1 MGLTIQNRV
10 RTGRSAVMSFIAL
23 LLLVAMP
30 ASAGAADDELRRAD
44 LGAVVTA
51 NFGRGIGSGSWTLV
65 EIAFSPK
72 VPIAG
77 RVEISSSGMSNAVG
91 ARDVEVAAGATKL
104 FHLLLPPAEDLQARF
119 VTSDGTAIAL
129 ARPNTGGMHDV
140 VVGAVGAAP
149 TLPAPLNVAG
159 LDRPVRGVALDR
171 AVLDLGARGL
181 DSLDALIVSAADLA
195 AMDAT
200 QQHSL
205 AVAAA
210 NGLDLLVPVRA
221 GDGALPLPWSPI
233 TSATSNGTTPVALQ
247 PAPMAWTV
255 TTVDLD
261 ASATGDNDGDALV
274 AVTNAGRGRVVAL
287 AHGPGEPGPLTDGEV
302 WADLLQPRADTGSAL
317 GSFDEGDL
325 GNRLFGGSSSLPG
338 MAGAMVFLIV
348 YLVLVGPVNAFAVR
362 RLGRRE
368 LTWVTV
374 PAITVVFTAVAALTA
389 AGGGSAS
396 TPVARAAWW
405 LDGVGQEVT
414 ALNLQ
419 APSRGTHTIVFPGA
433 RDTMPGTLWS
443 QVSGSN
449 TFDGTD
455 TTYRA
460 HLEALQTTTAV
471 AFGRPDA
478 AAPLEVTAT
487 YRDGDLH
494 VDVTNRAEVD
504 LEAVTVRA
512 ATATKDL
519 GTLAAGESVSAVI
532 DDLEATLPRAPGDRG
547 MRMLGDRPRAAG
559 DELPGPEVAERL
571 LSWNVLDRSPGV
583 VWVTATSTADLGL
596 ARPRVSGS
604 IDDRGSFVA
613 VGATPAREGATVLPH
628 EVRRDVVRNGLHT
641 PWRQQPL
648 TINGEGEVVLRF
660 RLPDATATGALVSTL
675 NEGGAVRA
683 MDMGFDPWGN
693 GCFSVT
699 RIEADGTE
707 SDSEELCGADI
718 ACPMGANECGGD
730 DRRMEACFPD
740 GACQIAE
747 RVGDNDREAPQEGF
761 EIFDRQARSWVPAG
775 EVFDDDGRAD
785 PQQVV
790 SPFGEVLIRARNV
803 DFLPYGQ
810 RGLGMEG
817 PA

>member
-1 MGLTIQNRV
+1 
-10 RTGRSAVMSFIAL
+10 MSLIAL
-23 LLLVAMP
+23 AMLVAVP
-30 ASAGAADDELRRAD
+30 ATAGAADDELRRVD

-51 NFGRGIGSGSWTLV
+51 NFGRGIGNGAWTLA
-65 EIAFSPK
+65 EITFSPK

-77 RVEISSSGMSNAVG
+77 RVEISSTGMSGAV
-91 ARDVEVAAGATKL
+91 AALDVEVAAGATKL

-119 VTSDGTAIAL
+119 VTSDGTAITL
-129 ARPNTGGMHDV
+129 ARPNHGGMHDV

-149 TLPAPLNVAG
+149 TLPTPLNVAG

-171 AVLDLGARGL
+171 AVLDLGARAL
-181 DSLDALIVSAADLA
+181 DSLDALIVPAADLA

-200 QQHSL
+200 QQHAL
-205 AVAAA
+205 AVAAS

-221 GDGALPLPWSPI
+221 GDGALPLPWNPI
-233 TSATSNGTTPVALQ
+233 TSATSNGTTAVVLQ
-247 PAPMAWTV
+247 PATQAWTL
-255 TTVDLD
+255 TTADLD
-261 ASATGDNDGDALV
+261 GVGAGGGDALV
-274 AVTNAGRGRVVAL
+274 AVANAGRGRVVAL

-317 GSFDEGDL
+317 GSFDDGDL
-325 GNRLFGGSSSLPG
+325 GSRLFGGVSSLPG
-338 MAGAMVFLIV
+338 MAGAMVFLVV
-348 YLVLVGPVNAFAVR
+348 YLVLVGPVNALVVR

-389 AGGGSAS
+389 AGGGAAS
-396 TPVARAAWW
+396 TPVTRAAWW
-405 LDGVGQEVT
+405 LDGIGQEVT
-414 ALNLQ
+414 ALSLQ
-419 APSRGTHTIVFPGA
+419 APSRGTHSVVFPGA

-443 QVSGSN
+443 QVSGAN

-487 YRDGDLH
+487 YRGGELH
-494 VDVTNRAEVD
+494 VDVANRADVALD
-504 LEAVTVRA
+504 AVTVRA
-512 ATATKDL
+512 ATATKEL
-519 GTLAAGESVSAVI
+519 GTLAAGESVSTVL

-547 MRMLGDRPRAAG
+547 MRMMGDRQRAT

-596 ARPRVSGS
+596 TRPRVSGS

-613 VGATPAREGATVLPH
+613 VGATPAREGVTVLPH
-628 EVRRDVVRNGLHT
+628 EVRRDVVRNGLYT

-648 TINGEGEVVLRF
+648 TIDGEMEVVLRF
-660 RLPDATATGALVSTL
+660 RLPDPTATGALVSTL

-707 SDSEELCGADI
+707 SEPEELCGADI

-730 DRRMEACFPD
+730 DHRMEACFPD

-747 RVGDNDREAPQEGF
+747 RMADEDRAGPPEGF
-761 EIFDRQARSWVPAG
+761 EVFDRQTRSWVPAG
-775 EVFDDDGRAD
+775 EVFDDDGRTD
-785 PQQVV
+785 PQRVV
-790 SPFGEVLIRARNV
+790 SPFGEVLVRARNV
-803 DFLPYGQ
+803 GFLPYGQ

-817 PA
+817 PT